1 MKYEVAI
8 IGIKSPS
15 FFVSYTTFLK
25 DLLVVPKILESFGIL
40 GNCCQRCNPFFTC
53 EFRTTFKH
61 YGLFSTKKVQ
71 KPKFFYYCFGHYY
84 IFSKLT
90 CVLLINKQ
98 PTVYWKKTATL
109 NWIYQI
115 QISKSKR
122 LQSIGTSF
130 SFLYMTSFLVCILHK

>member
-15 FFVSYTTFLK
+15 FFSYYTFFK
-25 DLLVVPKILESFGIL
+25 DLLFVPKILESFGIL
-40 GNCCQRCNPFFTC
+40 GNCCCQRCNPFFTC

-71 KPKFFYYCFGHYY
+71 KLMCFITVLTISIFFT
-84 IFSKLT
+84 KLA
-90 CVLLINKQ
+90 CVLLVHKQ